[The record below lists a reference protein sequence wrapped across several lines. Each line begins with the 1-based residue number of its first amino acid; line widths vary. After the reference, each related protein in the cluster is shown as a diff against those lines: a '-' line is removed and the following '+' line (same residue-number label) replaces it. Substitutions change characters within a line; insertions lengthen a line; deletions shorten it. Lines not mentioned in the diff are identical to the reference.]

1 MSCFKTKQKRSL
13 GEAIYRFEV
22 AKAAMKSEVSTY
34 GVHLDFL
41 RKLFFKTRL

>member
-13 GEAIYRFEV
+13 GVAIYRFEV

-34 GVHLDFL
+34 GVHLDF
-41 RKLFFKTRL
+41 FKETVF